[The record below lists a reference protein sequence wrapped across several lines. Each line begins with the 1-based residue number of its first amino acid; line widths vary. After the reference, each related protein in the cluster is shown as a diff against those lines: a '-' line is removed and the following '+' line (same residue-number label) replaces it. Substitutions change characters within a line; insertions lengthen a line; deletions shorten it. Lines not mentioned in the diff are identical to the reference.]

1 MLKIPHASLATVLLG
16 LLVFHSAL
24 LAAPIRF
31 LPWDDSV
38 AARKLGLLGAQG
50 VAEIKDLHPDKRT
63 PLMDGTA
70 GETPLQI
77 VALDRTSPDG
87 KPVTVEVKSIAGMK
101 APLVLI
107 LPDPKHPSGLRS
119 FVIEDNATTF
129 RWGSIRFL
137 NATGRALL
145 VRQDKLVKALPET
158 WTPVDVDPGGA
169 ARNIGI
175 QMAASDK
182 LTDILFSAVW
192 EHHPDVRKLVFIVPG
207 ATAGTGALD
216 LKIIPEDR
224 RAIAP
229 AASPTARDSTN

>member
-1 MLKIPHASLATVLLG
+1 MFKISHTSFATVLLG
-16 LLVFHSAL
+16 LFVFQSSL
-24 LAAPIRF
+24 LAVPIRF

-38 AARKLGLLGAQG
+38 AARKLGLLGAKG

-70 GETPLQI
+70 GEAPLQI

-87 KPVTVEVKSIAGMK
+87 KPVTVEVKSIAGMQ

-107 LPDPKHPSGLRS
+107 LPDPKHPSGLRP

-137 NATGRALL
+137 NATGKALL
-145 VRQDKLVKALPET
+145 VRQDKLIKALPET
-158 WTPVDVDPGGA
+158 WTPVDVDPGGI
-169 ARNIGI
+169 ARNIGV

-182 LTDILFSAVW
+182 LKDILYSAVW
-192 EHHPDVRKLVFIVPG
+192 EHHPDVRKLVFIIPG
-207 ATAGTGALD
+207 ANVSTGAVD
-216 LKIIPEDR
+216 LKVIPEDR
-224 RAIAP
+224 RTIAP
-229 AASPTARDSTN
+229 ATSETTIDSSN